1 MLLTGLPPEV
11 AHCPVPRPHRS
22 ALHWKDRCES
32 TPVSPA
38 GSQPQQPSWAE
49 KCDPSFCK
57 GGLSLR
63 GQEPSSWHFPQSQVS
78 EQGQKI
84 HVSAPNAAETKAS
97 LRILVQLA
105 HHTHS
110 LTLPHANESLT
121 FVSCFHL
128 AFSVVLKVWTFARA
142 FLTGRHKRTVPR
154 EEGRG

>member
-1 MLLTGLPPEV
+1 MESEKGRGRKCWASQVCVAQSENSCCASSEHKFTDREAEKVLLTGLPPEV
-11 AHCPVPRPHRS
+11 AHCMVPWPHKP

-32 TPVSPA
+32 APVSAA

-84 HVSAPNAAETKAS
+84 HVSAPNDAKSQGLIKDSGATCS
-97 LRILVQLA
+97 S
-105 HHTHS
+105 H
-110 LTLPHANESLT
+110 
-121 FVSCFHL
+121 
-128 AFSVVLKVWTFARA
+128 TFAD
-142 FLTGRHKRTVPR
+142 PSSCQ
-154 EEGRG
+154 